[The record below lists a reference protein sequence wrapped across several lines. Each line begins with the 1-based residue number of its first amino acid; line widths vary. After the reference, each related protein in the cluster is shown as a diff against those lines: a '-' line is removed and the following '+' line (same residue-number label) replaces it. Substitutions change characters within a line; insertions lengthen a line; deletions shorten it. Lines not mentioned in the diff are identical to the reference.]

1 MQRPAGFGW
10 VGASGSVLLVGV
22 FLLGLPLR
30 RRCRVVGL
38 GVTLLVF
45 FVAGMGCGGG
55 SSSGGTKTGGTP
67 AGSYTITVTATT
79 TSPSLSHT
87 ATVAVTVQ

>member
-1 MQRPAGFGW
+1 
-10 VGASGSVLLVGV
+10 VLLVGV